1 MNFRINTTSDVILL
15 KAAAKGYDIKDIL
28 MTAAYLSILPGT
40 HCINIDVSDVGD
52 ADLQP
57 IRAKVNNGKL
67 PVKILKIWKNQP
79 DAAIASWIK
88 MQAIQML
95 INYNSGG
102 IAIEQDI
109 SKATMPY
116 MNPSSMTVNE
126 LDPRDIKR
134 DNKPNVS
141 ATRKSENTEAGN
153 KVDVMPSVLDSR
165 EDKCNEADDK
175 TSVLPP
181 SSEAIAVPVS
191 SIPAD
196 SEPGPIKTKAGG
208 NDLTSSAPEVPV
220 QTYHVPAQIETA
232 TGNDDLQTRR
242 EGKTEDN
249 ERTIDET
256 TETAYTE
263 EQRAAAQQMR
273 DAVAGIEWENFM

>member
-141 ATRKSENTEAGN
+141 ATRKSENIEAGN

-196 SEPGPIKTKAGG
+196 SEPGPIETKVGG
-208 NDLTSSAPEVPV
+208 NDLTSSTPEVPV

>member
-40 HCINIDVSDVGD
+40 HCINIDVSDVDD

-141 ATRKSENTEAGN
+141 AIRKSENIEAGN

-196 SEPGPIKTKAGG
+196 SEPGPIETKAGG
-208 NDLTSSAPEVPV
+208 NDLTSSTPEVPV

-263 EQRAAAQQMR
+263 EQRVAAQQMR

>member
-141 ATRKSENTEAGN
+141 ATRKSENIEAGN

-165 EDKCNEADDK
+165 EDKRNEADDK

-196 SEPGPIKTKAGG
+196 SEPGPIETKVGG
-208 NDLTSSAPEVPV
+208 NDLTSSTPEVPV